1 MRVTTILAAAA
12 LMGAAATQTEAK
24 NDAAPGR
31 GEDAARLVR
40 AVLTAERAALRTVEA
55 DRDMA
60 AASQLNGVRNAAMT
74 VRPAPT
80 AAPNLAGLI
89 LEDASAQADAADAK
103 TDAMADLLM
112 GDAAGVIALDH
123 IDALPPV
130 EGGPQWRCLTK
141 AIYFEARGESL
152 AGQVAVAEVIL
163 NRKDSSAYPDT
174 ICAVVRQGEEMRNR
188 CQFSFMCDGKPED
201 VTEPKAWRRAGKI
214 ADVMM
219 NGRPRTVTKAAT
231 HFHTTAV
238 RPGWSRRLVRTV
250 KVDDH
255 IFYRYP
261 TTLASN

>member
-1 MRVTTILAAAA
+1 MRVTRILAAAA
-12 LMGAAATQTEAK
+12 LMGAAATLAQAS
-24 NDAAPGR
+24 NDAEAVD
-31 GEDAARLVR
+31 DAALLVK
-40 AVLTAERAALRTVEA
+40 AVLTAERAALRTVSA
-55 DRDMA
+55 DRAMA
-60 AASQLNGVRNAAMT
+60 AASELNGVRSAALNL
-74 VRPAPT
+74 RPA
-80 AAPNLAGLI
+80 AASTPDLAELI
-89 LEDASAQADAADAK
+89 REDASAHADAANAKDA
-103 TDAMADLLM
+103 AMAELLV
-112 GDAAGVIALDH
+112 GDAAGVIALDY
-123 IDALPPV
+123 IDAMPAV
-130 EGGPQWRCLTK
+130 KGGEQWRCLTK

-163 NRKDSSAYPDT
+163 NRKDSRAYPDT
-174 ICAVVRQGEEMRNR
+174 ICGVVRQGEEMRNR

-201 VTEPKAWRRAGKI
+201 VTEQRAWRRAGKI

-219 NGRPRTVTKAAT
+219 KGRPRTVTKAAT

>member
-1 MRVTTILAAAA
+1 MRVTTILTAAVM
-12 LMGAAATQTEAK
+12 MGAAATQTEAK
-24 NDAAPGR
+24 NEPAPGGDDAAQ
-31 GEDAARLVR
+31 LVR

-60 AASQLNGVRNAAMT
+60 AASQLNGVRNAAMA
-74 VRPAPT
+74 VRPAAAT
-80 AAPNLAGLI
+80 APDLAGLI

-103 TDAMADLLM
+103 TGAMAELLM

-123 IDALPPV
+123 IDAMPPV
-130 EGGPQWRCLTK
+130 KGGPQWRCLTK

-163 NRKDSSAYPDT
+163 NRKDSRAYPDT
-174 ICAVVRQGEEMRNR
+174 ICDVVRQGEEMRNR

-201 VTEPKAWRRAGKI
+201 VTEPRAWRRAGKI

-219 NGRPRTVTKAAT
+219 KGRPRTVTKAAT